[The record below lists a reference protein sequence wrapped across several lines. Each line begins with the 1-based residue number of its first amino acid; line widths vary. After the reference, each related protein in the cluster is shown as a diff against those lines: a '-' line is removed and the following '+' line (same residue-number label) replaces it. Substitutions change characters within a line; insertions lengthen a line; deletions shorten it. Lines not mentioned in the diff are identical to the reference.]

1 MEPSAARLGTRYA
14 GRYDL
19 LGLLGEGGMGA
30 VYRARHVFTGADV
43 ALKIMH
49 SSVARS
55 PNARD
60 RFLREAQAPSA
71 IGHPGIVSVTDAGVA
86 DDGTLYLALE
96 LLEGENLGEAVERGS
111 VDAASLITY
120 SMELLDA
127 LGAAHGTGIV
137 HRDIKPDNIFLV
149 REAGGGRQVRLLDF
163 GITHHVDETVDKL
176 TQTGTILGTPHFMSP
191 EQASGGVIDARS
203 DLYSVGGTMFYALTG
218 RAPFEE
224 PNYNLL
230 IVAIMTR
237 EAPSARVVRPEVP
250 EDLARVVDR
259 ALRAKAEERFS
270 SAEEMR
276 AALAACAPTGLGAIV
291 PTDMGIAP
299 TAASEPGGRGVPP
312 TSGAMAYAPTRASAP
327 NQVHPPTRPAVGA
340 TTRPQ
345 PTKTPVS
352 VVSER
357 AVETAP
363 MPEASAAGA
372 AGTAP
377 RGGRRTG
384 LIGAAVV
391 LLGLLGGAA
400 VVAGVMLYPGGGAP
414 PVEVDAGP
422 ILRPVVSVP
431 DAPVAQGAA
440 DAGPDGAAAPGSE
453 GTEPGL
459 DTAALAARLA
469 ELEEQNAERE
479 RADAE
484 AAAARARAQKR
495 AQKQRQVRAE
505 REAHAQEAARSRCNH
520 QCFMTSTACRRAA
533 GADGQAANACSRE
546 MMNCRIACSR

>member
-1 MEPSAARLGTRYA
+1 MEPSSARLGTRYA

-111 VDAASLITY
+111 VDGASLIAY
-120 SMELLDA
+120 SIEFLDA
-127 LGAAHGTGIV
+127 LGAAHGSGIV
-137 HRDIKPDNIFLV
+137 HRDIKHDNNFLN
-149 REAGGGRQVRLLDF
+149 RAESGERQVRLLDF
-163 GITHHVDETVDKL
+163 GITHHVDESVDKL

-224 PNYNLL
+224 QNYNLL

-237 EAPSARVVRPEVP
+237 EAPSVRVVRPEVP

-259 ALRAKAEERFS
+259 ALSSKAEERFS

-276 AALAACAPTGLGAIV
+276 AALAACGPTDLGAIAA
-291 PTDMGIAP
+291 TEMGIAP
-299 TAASEPGGRGVPP
+299 TAASQPGEAPV
-312 TSGAMAYAPTRASAP
+312 AMAYAPTRASAS
-327 NQVHPPTRPAVGA
+327 NQVFPPTRPAVGA

-345 PTKTPVS
+345 PTKTPVA
-352 VVSER
+352 VMSER

-363 MPEASAAGA
+363 MPEVSAAGA
-372 AGTAP
+372 AP
-377 RGGRRTG
+377 RGGPRTG
-384 LIGAAVV
+384 LIALVV
-391 LLGLLGGAA
+391 VVVGLVGGAA
-400 VVAGVMLYPGGGAP
+400 VVAGLRLFPAGVTPA
-414 PVEVDAGP
+414 VQVDAGST
-422 ILRPVVSVP
+422 LRPVVSVP
-431 DAPVAQGAA
+431 DVPVAHDAT
-440 DAGPDGAAAPGSE
+440 DAGPAAAAAEGGE
-453 GTEPGL
+453 GTEPGSQ
-459 DTAALAARLA
+459 TAALAARLA

-479 RADAE
+479 RAEAE
-484 AAAARARAQKR
+484 AAAARSRAQKR
-495 AQKQRQVRAE
+495 AQKQREVRRE
-505 REAHAQEAARSRCNH
+505 REAQAKALANSRCSH
-520 QCFMTSTACRRAA
+520 ECFRTSNTCRRAA
-533 GADGQAANACSRE
+533 GADRQAMSLCTRELMSCRRNCSR
-546 MMNCRIACSR
+546 